1 MLAILKMKSIYVY
14 ALKNQRKPILEYLQR
29 RGVVEITD
37 LELEDSIFEKE
48 STSSQQNSYLKSA
61 SAAASALEIL
71 HTYYKEKKGLLSSLD
86 GRKPISKEDYYKFV
100 SNAGEIMRVV
110 YDIVAL
116 NKQIIECRADV
127 IKHNAAIETLK
138 PWKNLDLPLNFR
150 GTKSVSAFIGTLP
163 EILSEE
169 QILTQIA
176 EAEPTLDRINVE
188 VVSAEVGQTCIF
200 ACCNKNN
207 SKLLESALRAIGF
220 SYPSFETSSLT
231 AEEEISQRLA
241 KIEDCRK
248 NEEESI
254 SKILSYKGV
263 NHAMAFIEDY
273 YTMRA
278 DKYRIIQNLANTKH
292 TFIIKGYVTAQEAP
306 KLETYICQNF
316 NAEVEIEDADGD
328 DVPVELKNNKV
339 ASPVESVLAT
349 YSYPKRS
356 EIDPTPIMAFFY
368 YFFFGIMFSD
378 AGYGLV
384 MTLACG
390 WALKHFKNM
399 EQGLKKSI
407 KMFFFCGISTM
418 FWGAMFGSFFG
429 DAFNV
434 VCTSLLN
441 IPAANVPVIPGINSP
456 IWFSPTVEPMQM
468 LMVSFLFGII
478 HLFVGLGI
486 SAYMSIRDGK
496 PLDAVFDVLSWYLLV
511 GGGILALL
519 SMDMMKSMSGFILPP
534 VFAKIG
540 GIMAAAGAV
549 IIVLFSGRTSSN
561 PLKRLAKGLYGL
573 YGVTSYL
580 SDILSYSRLLALGLA
595 TGVIAQVFNQIG
607 SMFGSGVIGTVLF
620 ILVFVIGHTLN
631 IGINALGAYVHT
643 NRLQFVEFFG
653 KFYEGGGRK
662 FEPFKINTKHYN
674 IKEETIAK

>member
-1 MLAILKMKSIYVY
+1 M
-14 ALKNQRKPILEYLQR
+14 
-29 RGVVEITD
+29 
-37 LELEDSIFEKE
+37 
-48 STSSQQNSYLKSA
+48 
-61 SAAASALEIL
+61 
-71 HTYYKEKKGLLSSLD
+71 
-86 GRKPISKEDYYKFV
+86 
-100 SNAGEIMRVV
+100 
-110 YDIVAL
+110 
-116 NKQIIECRADV
+116 
-127 IKHNAAIETLK
+127 
-138 PWKNLDLPLNFR
+138 DLPLNFR

>member
-1 MLAILKMKSIYVY
+1 MAILKMKSIYVY